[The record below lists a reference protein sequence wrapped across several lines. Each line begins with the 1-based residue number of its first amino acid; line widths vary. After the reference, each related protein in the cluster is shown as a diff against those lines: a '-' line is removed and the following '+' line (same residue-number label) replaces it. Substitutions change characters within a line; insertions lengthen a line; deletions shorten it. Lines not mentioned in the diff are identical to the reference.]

1 MKSLLEA
8 GTRQAVLARIERI
21 DGSSKSLWGHF
32 TASEMLAHLS
42 QSLKMAVGEL
52 PTVSAKLPIRFFPLK
67 QLVVYLV
74 PFPKGVPTSPELLAA
89 ASDPMEKSKEELRR
103 LFPKFAETGVQG
115 KWPEHPAF
123 GSLTT
128 RAWGVLMYRHTD
140 HHLRQFG
147 L

>member
-8 GTRQAVLARIERI
+8 GTRQAVLARVERI
-21 DGSSKSLWGHF
+21 DDSSKGLWGHF
-32 TASEMLAHLS
+32 TAPEMLAHLS
-42 QSLKMAVGEL
+42 QSLKMAVSEL
-52 PTVSAKLPIRFFPLK
+52 PTVSKKLPLRYFPLK
-67 QLVVYLV
+67 QLVVYLL

-103 LFPKFAETGVQG
+103 LFPKFAEAGVRG

-128 RAWGVLMYRHTD
+128 QAWGVLMYRHTD

-147 L
+147 V